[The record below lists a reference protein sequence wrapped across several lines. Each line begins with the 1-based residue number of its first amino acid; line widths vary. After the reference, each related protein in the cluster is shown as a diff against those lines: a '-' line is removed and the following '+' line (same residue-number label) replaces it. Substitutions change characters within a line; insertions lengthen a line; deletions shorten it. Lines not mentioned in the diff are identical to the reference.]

1 MSKRQAESKSNPVLW
16 FLFAIVIPLTL
27 VVSLTLF
34 ILNLSG
40 VDVTGWT
47 KDKLSHVPVISSFV
61 TTTEEQ
67 HLEEKVEKSE
77 SKVAEQTSEIETLN
91 LTIDDLEGQIKQL
104 EDEILRLE
112 NKETNDLAFIE
123 DAEAEEEQ
131 SKQKHK
137 NMAASFKKMD
147 KAKAAAI
154 FEQLPDETAIKILG
168 EMSND
173 VRGHVLEGMN
183 PEKAAQLAEV
193 FVK

>member
-1 MSKRQAESKSNPVLW
+1 MSNRQTENKTNPVLW

-34 ILNLSG
+34 ILSLSG

-67 HLEEKVEKSE
+67 DLEEKVEKSE
-77 SKVAEQTSEIETLN
+77 SKAAEQTSEIETLN
-91 LTIDDLEGQIKQL
+91 QTIDDLEGQIKQL
-104 EDEILRLE
+104 EDEILKLE
-112 NKETNDLAFIE
+112 NKEKNDLTAIE
-123 DAEAEEEQ
+123 NVEAEEEQ
-131 SKQKHK
+131 RKQKYK
-137 NMAASFKKMD
+137 NKAASFKKMD
-147 KAKAAAI
+147 KSQAAAI
-154 FEQLPDETAIKILG
+154 FEQLADDTAIKILS

-183 PEKAAQLAEV
+183 PEKAAKLAEV
-193 FVK
+193 FVE